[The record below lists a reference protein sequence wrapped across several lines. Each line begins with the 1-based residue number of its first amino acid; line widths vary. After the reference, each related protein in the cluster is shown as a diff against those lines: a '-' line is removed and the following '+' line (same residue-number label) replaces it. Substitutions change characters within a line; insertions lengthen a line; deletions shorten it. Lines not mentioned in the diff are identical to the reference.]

1 MVGGS
6 SPLRQTIPFEYYMTF
21 IPFQHRPPQK
31 YLRTEHRRFE
41 FSHGS
46 GIEVIDHYLDKNKK
60 PQEMIT
66 QVIWDELPFSKAWQ
80 EKYGEVTKSR
90 FLRY

>member
-1 MVGGS
+1 MDRASGFYPDGWGFES
-6 SPLRQTIPFEYYMTF
+6 LAAGIPFEYYMTF

-60 PQEMIT
+60 TTRNDYSSYM
-66 QVIWDELPFSKAWQ
+66 
-80 EKYGEVTKSR
+80 G
-90 FLRY
+90 